1 MYIMNSM
8 YYLGFAHSLFVHVH
22 FVVRV
27 FCCVVWCGQAAVFTG
42 HTSMELLWRP
52 FSFSQPC
59 PHPLYS
65 MSPPS
70 PFFPPTL
77 HCCNAGHPAQ
87 TLAPHPTTSTA
98 WHHVNHG
105 RHPFSQRSPRSLLS
119 GSACPEVL
127 GKLMQI
133 QENLAHRL
141 LLPNLWS
148 LWIQCWHTNT
158 QSFGWEDNWLNEVQ
172 FR

>member
-1 MYIMNSM
+1 MFLINSVG
-8 YYLGFAHSLFVHVH
+8 LVSGCFTLLCFVMWW
-22 FVVRV
+22 
-27 FCCVVWCGQAAVFTG
+27 WCGQAAVFTG
-42 HTSMELLWRP
+42 YTTPQWSYCDGHLAFRSLVPTLYIVCPRP
-52 FSFSQPC
+52 A
-59 PHPLYS
+59 
-65 MSPPS
+65 

-77 HCCNAGHPAQ
+77 HCWWSPPYQA
-87 TLAPHPTTSTA
+87 LAPHPTTSTA

-141 LLPNLWS
+141 LLPNLWT
-148 LWIQCWHTNT
+148 LWTQCWHTNT
-158 QSFGWEDNWLNEVQ
+158 QSFGWKDNWLNEVQ